1 MKGAASNLSGE
12 NDEKGPLRA
21 RSDLID
27 ILSSDPKN
35 TDALVTIIES
45 ELKGIKEGDVVD
57 GISAAIANAADR
69 AEIGSKARDN
79 LLFWLTETSPDA
91 KQMILVQ
98 TIEHLLQNLECRKPT
113 LSALAKVSSEENVK
127 LVLDWHERGI
137 LTLNQA
143 VFVLLYPDSSTLG

>member
-1 MKGAASNLSGE
+1 MSGE
-12 NDEKGPLRA
+12 NDEKGPLQA

-27 ILSSDPKN
+27 ILSSDPEN

-45 ELKGIKEGDVVD
+45 ELKDIKEGDVVD
-57 GISAAIANAADR
+57 KISAAIASAADGT
-69 AEIGSKARDN
+69 EIGSKARDN

-91 KQMILVQ
+91 RQMILVQ

-113 LSALAKVSSEENVK
+113 LSALAKVSSKGNVK

>member
-1 MKGAASNLSGE
+1 LSGE

-35 TDALVTIIES
+35 TDALVTIIEN
-45 ELKGIKEGDVVD
+45 ELKDIKDSDVVHN
-57 GISAAIANAADR
+57 ISAAVASAADR

-91 KQMILVQ
+91 RQMIMVQ
-98 TIEHLLQNLECRKPT
+98 TIEHLLQTPECRKPT
-113 LSALAKVSSEENVK
+113 ISAL
-127 LVLDWHERGI
+127 
-137 LTLNQA
+137 
-143 VFVLLYPDSSTLG
+143 